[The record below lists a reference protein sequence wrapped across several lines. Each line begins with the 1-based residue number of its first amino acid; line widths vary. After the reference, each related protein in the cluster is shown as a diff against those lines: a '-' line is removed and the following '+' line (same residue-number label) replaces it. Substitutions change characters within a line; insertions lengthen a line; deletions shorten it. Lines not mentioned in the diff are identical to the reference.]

1 MSDFIILFPVNENV
15 KDVSLDIEMN
25 TCNRLEA
32 MAVLTV
38 EVRSRQLH
46 QNIQNGQLGVQII
59 MFSKVP
65 LQHPTMQQGLLFVH
79 NGRGYPH
86 NH

>member
-1 MSDFIILFPVNENV
+1 MQSTGSHGSFDCRGKFNFIKTFKMKSFEIIGSIFF
-15 KDVSLDIEMN
+15 
-25 TCNRLEA
+25 
-32 MAVLTV
+32 
-38 EVRSRQLH
+38 
-46 QNIQNGQLGVQII
+46 QLGVQII